1 MDPHGFSNHWGYP
14 PPSEWYY
21 PETPWSN
28 QGGEDYGSG
37 FQYQPPF
44 YGEQSDPWAYQEQS
58 HYQEDFLP
66 QPEGP
71 SALELPMAAF
81 TGHSAEPCY
90 TPQPD
95 PNYELKLLLEQFVR
109 DSERRNRRMDL
120 HIQALPS
127 SDPSYLRDM
136 EEAVQRS
143 AKQTEWVEQVCAQL
157 AQDHPSA
164 TIQEEDEEEEGYKD
178 IVEHTEVVTESSR
191 DDHDQECPVIADH
204 PFPHPTLRFEEVG
217 MSEEMQEDLMK
228 EIAWQLALQSVLEEE
243 EQERVQKEVV
253 EDDESEAG
261 VVLDHFP
268 GVIPHEEEREVEEA
282 IGVQAEDE
290 VEVEEACTG
299 HELHVISPP
308 NFEELLS
315 KDPFAVSLCQ
325 TKATSTSV
333 PLGGRDGGQS
343 MLSYLVWGNETRE
356 EKKRS
361 RGWRLHLH
369 QVHEPSSP
377 ATPPA
382 RDLRLHLIDENLNF
396 KEVLAWTET

>member
-1 MDPHGFSNHWGYP
+1 MDPNGFSNQWGYP
-14 PPSEWYY
+14 PPSRWYY
-21 PETPWSN
+21 PATPYSN
-28 QGGEDYGSG
+28 QGGEDYGFG

-44 YGEQSDPWAYQEQS
+44 YGEQPDPWAYQEQS
-58 HYQEDFLP
+58 PYQEEFLP
-66 QPEGP
+66 QQEGP
-71 SALELPMAAF
+71 SDLELPMAAF

-95 PNYELKLLLEQFVR
+95 PNYELRLLVEQIARVP
-109 DSERRNRRMDL
+109 ERSFPEMDP
-120 HIQALPS
+120 HIQAIAQTDFSFPRETE
-127 SDPSYLRDM
+127 DTI
-136 EEAVQRS
+136 RS
-143 AKQTEWVEQVCAQL
+143 IKKHLEVIEKACSQFYQDNLYAAIQV
-157 AQDHPSA
+157 
-164 TIQEEDEEEEGYKD
+164 EEEEEKGNHED
-178 IVEHTEVVTESSR
+178 VEEHTEVVTESSH
-191 DDHDQECPVIADH
+191 DNHDQVYPLVVDH
-204 PFPHPTLRFEEVG
+204 NFHHFRSDMLG
-217 MSEEMQEDLMK
+217 SSEEMQAELI
-228 EIAWQLALQSVLEEE
+228 ENLAWRLALQFVLEEE

-253 EDDESEAG
+253 EDDKSEAEG
-261 VVLDHFP
+261 VLDLFP

-282 IGVQAEDE
+282 IGVQAEDG
-290 VEVEEACTG
+290 VKVEEACTG

-308 NFEELLS
+308 NFEELLG

-325 TKATSTSV
+325 TKARSTSV

-343 MLSYLVWGNETRE
+343 MLSYLVWSNETRE

-382 RDLRLHLIDENLNF
+382 CDLRLHLIDENLNF

>member
-14 PPSEWYY
+14 PPSGWYY
-21 PETPWSN
+21 PETPYSN
-28 QGGEDYGSG
+28 QGGEDYGFG
-37 FQYQPPF
+37 FQYQPPY
-44 YGEQSDPWAYQEQS
+44 YGEQPDPWTYQEQS
-58 HYQEDFLP
+58 PYQEEFLP
-66 QPEGP
+66 QQEGP
-71 SALELPMAAF
+71 SDLELPMAAF

-95 PNYELKLLLEQFVR
+95 PNYELRLLVEQIARVP
-109 DSERRNRRMDL
+109 ERSFPEMDP
-120 HIQALPS
+120 HIQAIAQTDFSFPRETE
-127 SDPSYLRDM
+127 DTI
-136 EEAVQRS
+136 RS
-143 AKQTEWVEQVCAQL
+143 IKKHLEVIEKACSQFSQDNLYAAIQV
-157 AQDHPSA
+157 
-164 TIQEEDEEEEGYKD
+164 EEEEEKGNHED
-178 IVEHTEVVTESSR
+178 VEEHTEVVTESSH
-191 DDHDQECPVIADH
+191 DNHDQVYPLVVDH
-204 PFPHPTLRFEEVG
+204 NFHHFHSDMLG
-217 MSEEMQEDLMK
+217 SSEEMQADLI
-228 EIAWQLALQSVLEEE
+228 ENLAWRLALQFVLEEE

-253 EDDESEAG
+253 EDDKSEAEG
-261 VVLDHFP
+261 VLDLFS
-268 GVIPHEEEREVEEA
+268 GVIPHEEERGVEKA
-282 IGVQAEDE
+282 IGVQAEDG

-299 HELHVISPP
+299 HELHLISPP

-361 RGWRLHLH
+361 LGWRLHLH

-377 ATPPA
+377 ATPHA

-396 KEVLAWTET
+396 KEVLSWTET

>member
-28 QGGEDYGSG
+28 QGGEDYGFG
-37 FQYQPPF
+37 FQYQPPS
-44 YGEQSDPWAYQEQS
+44 YEEQSDPWVFQEQS
-58 HYQEDFLP
+58 PYQEEFL
-66 QPEGP
+66 
-71 SALELPMAAF
+71 
-81 TGHSAEPCY
+81 H
-90 TPQPD
+90 QPD
-95 PNYELKLLLEQFVR
+95 PNYHLRLLVDQIARVPETSFPKMDIPDNAQTGFSYRETEETLLSIKKSLE
-109 DSERRNRRMDL
+109 DL
-120 HIQALPS
+120 EKA
-127 SDPSYLRDM
+127 Y
-136 EEAVQRS
+136 
-143 AKQTEWVEQVCAQL
+143 AQP

-164 TIQEEDEEEEGYKD
+164 IILEEEEEDEGYKD
-178 IVEHTEVVTESSR
+178 IVEQAEVFTKSSR
-191 DDHDQECPVIADH
+191 DDHDQEFPAVADH
-204 PFPHPTLRFEEVG
+204 TFPHPKLSFEEAG
-217 MSEEMQEDLMK
+217 MSEEMQENLMK

-243 EQERVQKEVV
+243 ERERVQKEVV
-253 EDDESEAG
+253 EDEESEAG
-261 VVLDHFP
+261 GVLDLFP

-282 IGVQAEDE
+282 IGVQAEDG
-290 VEVEEACTG
+290 VKVEEACTG

-308 NFEELLS
+308 NFEELLG

-361 RGWRLHLH
+361 LGWRLHLH

-377 ATPPA
+377 ATPHA

>member
-1 MDPHGFSNHWGYP
+1 MDPHGFSNQWGYP

-21 PETPWSN
+21 PATPYSN
-28 QGGEDYGSG
+28 QGGEDYGFG

-44 YGEQSDPWAYQEQS
+44 YGEQPDPWAYQEQS
-58 HYQEDFLP
+58 PYQEEFFP
-66 QPEGP
+66 QPGGP
-71 SALELPMAAF
+71 SDLELPMAAF
-81 TGHSAEPCY
+81 MGHSAEPCY

-95 PNYELKLLLEQFVR
+95 PNYELRLLVEQIARVP
-109 DSERRNRRMDL
+109 ERSFPEMDP
-120 HIQALPS
+120 HIQAIAQT
-127 SDPSYLRDM
+127 DFSYRET
-136 EEAVQRS
+136 EETLLSIKKSLEDLEKAY
-143 AKQTEWVEQVCAQL
+143 AQP

-164 TIQEEDEEEEGYKD
+164 IILEEEEEDEGYKD
-178 IVEHTEVVTESSR
+178 IVEQTEVFTKSSR
-191 DDHDQECPVIADH
+191 DDHDQEFPAVADH
-204 PFPHPTLRFEEVG
+204 TFPHPKLSFEEAG
-217 MSEEMQEDLMK
+217 MSEEMQENLMK

-243 EQERVQKEVV
+243 ERERVQKEVV
-253 EDDESEAG
+253 EDEESEAG
-261 VVLDHFP
+261 GVLDLFP

-282 IGVQAEDE
+282 IGVQAEDG
-290 VEVEEACTG
+290 VKVEEACTG

-308 NFEELLS
+308 NFEELLG

-343 MLSYLVWGNETRE
+343 MLSYLVWGNETRD

-377 ATPPA
+377 ATPHA

-396 KEVLAWTET
+396 KEVLAWTKI

>member
-1 MDPHGFSNHWGYP
+1 MDPNGFSNHWGYP
-14 PPSEWYY
+14 PPSGWYY

-28 QGGEDYGSG
+28 QGGEDYGFG

-44 YGEQSDPWAYQEQS
+44 YGEQPDPWAYQEQS
-58 HYQEDFLP
+58 PYQEEFLP
-66 QPEGP
+66 QQEGP
-71 SALELPMAAF
+71 SDLELPMAAF

-95 PNYELKLLLEQFVR
+95 PNYELRLLVEQIARVP
-109 DSERRNRRMDL
+109 ERSFPEMDP
-120 HIQALPS
+120 HIQAIAQTDFSFPRETE
-127 SDPSYLRDM
+127 DTI
-136 EEAVQRS
+136 RS
-143 AKQTEWVEQVCAQL
+143 IKKHLEVIEKACSQFSQDNLYAAIQV
-157 AQDHPSA
+157 
-164 TIQEEDEEEEGYKD
+164 EEEEEKGNHED
-178 IVEHTEVVTESSR
+178 VEEHTEVVIESSH
-191 DDHDQECPVIADH
+191 DNHDQVYPLVVDH
-204 PFPHPTLRFEEVG
+204 NFHHFRSDMLG
-217 MSEEMQEDLMK
+217 SSEEMQAELI
-228 EIAWQLALQSVLEEE
+228 ENLAWRLALQFVLEEE

-253 EDDESEAG
+253 KDDKSEAEG
-261 VVLDHFP
+261 VLDLFS

-299 HELHVISPP
+299 HELQVISPP
-308 NFEELLS
+308 NFEELLG

-377 ATPPA
+377 ATPHA
-382 RDLRLHLIDENLNF
+382 HDLRLHLIDENLNF

>member
-14 PPSEWYY
+14 PPPECYY

-28 QGGEDYGSG
+28 QGGEDYGFG

-44 YGEQSDPWAYQEQS
+44 YGEQPDPWAYQEQS
-58 HYQEDFLP
+58 PYQEEFLP
-66 QPEGP
+66 QQEGP
-71 SALELPMAAF
+71 SDLELPMAAF

-90 TPQPD
+90 TSLED
-95 PNYELKLLLEQFVR
+95 PNKQLRLLVEQFAR
-109 DSERRNRRMDL
+109 DTEKSCSKMGL
-120 HIQALPS
+120 QIKALAT
-127 SDPSYLRDM
+127 SDPSFLHDM
-136 EEAVQRS
+136 EETVQRS
-143 AKQTEWVEQVCAQL
+143 AKQTEWVKQVCSHL
-157 AQDHPSA
+157 AQDHLSA
-164 TIQEEDEEEEGYKD
+164 TTLEEVEDDKGYGSD
-178 IVEHTEVVTESSR
+178 HT
-191 DDHDQECPVIADH
+191 
-204 PFPHPTLRFEEVG
+204 FPHLCSNMLGPC
-217 MSEEMQEDLMK
+217 EEMQDDPIE
-228 EIAWQLALQSVLEEE
+228 EIAWRLALQSVLEEE
-243 EQERVQKEVV
+243 ERARMRKEVV
-253 EDDESEAG
+253 DDEEERKEE
-261 VVLDHFP
+261 VVLDLFPRERPHF
-268 GVIPHEEEREVEEA
+268 EEGRGVEEA

-290 VEVEEACTG
+290 AEVEEACTG

-308 NFEELLS
+308 NFEELLG

-377 ATPPA
+377 ATPHA

>member
-1 MDPHGFSNHWGYP
+1 MDPNGFSNQWGYP
-14 PPSEWYY
+14 PPSGWYY
-21 PETPWSN
+21 PATPYSN
-28 QGGEDYGSG
+28 QGGEDYGFG

-44 YGEQSDPWAYQEQS
+44 YGEQPDPWAYQEQS
-58 HYQEDFLP
+58 PYQEEFLP
-66 QPEGP
+66 QQEGP
-71 SALELPMAAF
+71 SDLELPMAAF

-95 PNYELKLLLEQFVR
+95 PNYELRLLVEKIARVP
-109 DSERRNRRMDL
+109 ERSFPEMDP
-120 HIQALPS
+120 HIQAIAQTDFSFPRETE
-127 SDPSYLRDM
+127 DTI
-136 EEAVQRS
+136 RS
-143 AKQTEWVEQVCAQL
+143 IKEHLEVIEKACSQFSQDNLYAAIQV
-157 AQDHPSA
+157 
-164 TIQEEDEEEEGYKD
+164 EEEEEKGNHED
-178 IVEHTEVVTESSR
+178 VEEHTEVVTESSH
-191 DDHDQECPVIADH
+191 DNHDQVYPLVVDH
-204 PFPHPTLRFEEVG
+204 NFHHFRSDMLG
-217 MSEEMQEDLMK
+217 SSEEMQAELI
-228 EIAWQLALQSVLEEE
+228 ENLAWRLALQFVLEEE

-253 EDDESEAG
+253 EDDKSEAEG
-261 VVLDHFP
+261 VLDLFS
-268 GVIPHEEEREVEEA
+268 GVIPHEEERGVEKA

-299 HELHVISPP
+299 HELQVISPP
-308 NFEELLS
+308 NFEELLG

-361 RGWRLHLH
+361 LGWRLHLH

-377 ATPPA
+377 ATPHA